1 MECTYNLNGDI
12 LLPPIWRLADGDIEL
27 PIISAE
33 PNEKEDDKEEP
44 YETQVPG
51 EIILPIVGLDGE
63 IIYPNKKQPKETKKT
78 GGNGDILLWEIHIKV
93 VDNKS
98 EIKPKMSYKDI
109 CTKIIETFK

>member
-12 LLPPIWRLADGDIEL
+12 LLPPIRRLADGDIEF

-78 GGNGDILLWEIHIKV
+78 GGNGDILLPEIPIKV
-93 VDNKS
+93 VDKRS
-98 EIKPKMSYKDI
+98 EVKPKISNKDI